1 MQSLSMSKEKI
12 MTELLRFGDFQQYKQ
27 SVFYSITKHLNL
39 SNNASSNDNSQLRTT
54 QVFQQCLI
62 AGLSKLLF
70 SISFLLI
77 FKGLSYKYLLI
88 SIDDITQ

>member
-1 MQSLSMSKEKI
+1 
-12 MTELLRFGDFQQYKQ
+12 MTEVLRFADFQQYKQ
-27 SVFYSITKHLNL
+27 SVFYSITKHSNL
-39 SNNASSNDNSQLRTT
+39 SNNASSNSQLRTT